1 VITFADDGVDFPVAD
16 LGALLGS
23 ERSFADVSFAGEPT
37 AAVVSTVAFAPPLSS
52 ATQEGV
58 ERAAEDPIAPDVA
71 IDRLVTDRELAV
83 KKQAARDLLW
93 TQSPAQQRFDTL

>member
-1 VITFADDGVDFPVAD
+1 VAD

-37 AAVVSTVAFAPPLSS
+37 AAVVSAVAFAPLLSS

-58 ERAAEDPIAPDVA
+58 ERAAEDAIAPDVA
-71 IDRLVTDRELAV
+71 VDRLVTDRELAV
-83 KKQAARDLLW
+83 KEQAARDLLW
-93 TQSPAQQRFDTL
+93 TQSPAQQRFDTLQIVAREALITS